1 VLSLKGNELQAAG
14 GKALAKGLKGNQV
27 ITQLDISDN
36 NLGLNSDY
44 DADTSGVVALA
55 DAIPDMRAL
64 TSMNLSSNYLDA
76 EGAKIVAEAIKVAVL
91 LRLCWHHFH
100 ANLTTG

>member
-14 GKALAKGLKGNQV
+14 GKALAEGLKGNQV

-36 NLGLNSDY
+36 NLGLDSDY

-55 DAIPDMRAL
+55 DAIPDMGAL
-64 TSMNLSSNYLDA
+64 IALDISSNLIGA
-76 EGAKIVAEAIKVAVL
+76 EQKGGLQRICIASSIDLAM
-91 LRLCWHHFH
+91 
-100 ANLTTG
+100 